1 MKISML
7 VATVLACLSAVM
19 ASAALAP
26 GAFDEAVEQLSR
38 ATAKEPRERGS
49 DTDPPGLWVLL
60 SSVDMTIHLIDAY
73 GQCRDKGNTHEEC
86 MVLIRETLDH
96 ARGLLGR

>member
-1 MKISML
+1 MKISVP
-7 VATVLACLSAVM
+7 VATVLTCLSAVM

-38 ATAKEPRERGS
+38 ATAKEPRERGL
-49 DTDPPGLWVLL
+49 DTDPAGLRVLL
-60 SSVDMTIHLIDAY
+60 SSVDMTIYLIDAY
-73 GQCRDKGNTHEEC
+73 GQCRDKGNAHEAC
-86 MVLIRETLDH
+86 MALIRETLDH